1 MSAAS
6 IGRTTKEWFM
16 RREPTPASGHD
27 GPAND
32 KEKRQQPMK
41 RTIPPALLLAACA
54 LTLAACSR
62 EPPPAAPLRPVKLMT
77 VGEGAGAFT
86 TDLAG
91 EVRARVESSLGFRV
105 NGKIVSRRV
114 ETGQRVQ
121 RGQELARLDPRD
133 FELSGQAANSQ
144 LIAATAQLDNAR
156 SEYARYQALAKKGH
170 VSATELERK
179 RVELSTAEEQHQQA
193 QSGLSL
199 EKNRLTDTVLRADAD
214 GVVVAVLADA
224 GEVVGAGQPVI
235 RLAQD
240 GPREIEVEFPENRTA
255 LARLAK
261 AEASLWAKPDVKLPA
276 TLRELSAAADPV
288 TRTFRARYTVKA
300 PPGTL
305 ALGQSAT
312 LQLRLPAMS
321 AGTVRLPTTAIFGKQ
336 GQTLVWVYD
345 EKTST
350 VKRHPVQSAGV
361 DGNDVLV
368 AGLQSGMRVVTAG
381 VHVLSEGQKV
391 QPFVPANKH

>member
-1 MSAAS
+1 
-6 IGRTTKEWFM
+6 
-16 RREPTPASGHD
+16 
-27 GPAND
+27 
-32 KEKRQQPMK
+32 MK
-41 RTIPPALLLAACA
+41 RTTPQALLLTACA

-62 EPPPAAPLRPVKLMT
+62 EEPAAAPLRPVKLMT

-86 TDLAG
+86 TELAG
-91 EVRARVESSLGFRV
+91 EVRARVESGLGFRV

-114 ETGQRVQ
+114 ETGHRVQ

-156 SEYARYQALAKKGH
+156 SEYARYQSLAKKGH
-170 VSATELERK
+170 VSDTELERK
-179 RVELSTAEEQHQQA
+179 RVELSTAEAQHQQA

-199 EKNRLTDTVLRADAD
+199 EKNRLADTVLRADAD
-214 GVVVAVLADA
+214 GVVVAVLADV
-224 GEVVGAGQPVI
+224 GEVVSVGQPVI
-235 RLAQD
+235 RIAQD

-261 AEASLWAKPDVKLPA
+261 AQVSLWAKPDVKLPA

-300 PPGTL
+300 APGAL

-312 LQLRLPAMS
+312 VHLQLPAMS
-321 AGTVRLPTTAIFGKQ
+321 AGTVRLPTTAIFGQQ
-336 GQTLVWVYD
+336 GQTQVWVFD

-350 VKRHPVQSAGV
+350 VKRRPVQSAGV
-361 DGNDVLV
+361 EGNDVLV
-368 AGLQSGMRVVTAG
+368 AGLQSGMRVVIAG

-391 QPFVPANKH
+391 QPFVPASKH

>member
-1 MSAAS
+1 
-6 IGRTTKEWFM
+6 
-16 RREPTPASGHD
+16 
-27 GPAND
+27 
-32 KEKRQQPMK
+32 MK

-62 EPPPAAPLRPVKLMT
+62 EAPPAAPLRPVKLMT

-91 EVRARVESSLGFRV
+91 EVRARVESGLGFRV

-156 SEYARYQALAKKGH
+156 SEYARYQELAKKGF

-179 RVELSTAEEQHQQA
+179 RAELSTAEAQHKQA
-193 QSGLSL
+193 ESGLSL
-199 EKNRLTDTVLRADAD
+199 EQNRLGDTVLRADAN
-214 GVVVAVLADA
+214 GVVVAVQADV
-224 GEVVGAGQPVI
+224 GEVVSAGQPVI
-235 RLAQD
+235 RVAQD

-255 LARLAK
+255 LARIAK
-261 AEASLWAKPDVKLPA
+261 AQVALWANPSVKLPA

-321 AGTVRLPTTAIFGKQ
+321 AGTARLPTTAIFGKQ

>member
-1 MSAAS
+1 MTR
-6 IGRTTKEWFM
+6 IP
-16 RREPTPASGHD
+16 RRPAMIAG
-27 GPAND
+27 
-32 KEKRQQPMK
+32 
-41 RTIPPALLLAACA
+41 ALVLVVAGGF
-54 LTLAACSR
+54 TLHACSPKP
-62 EPPPAAPLRPVKLMT
+62 EAEAPARPVRVMT
-77 VGEGAGAFT
+77 VGSSGIAPSAE
-86 TDLAG
+86 LAG
-91 EVRARVESSLGFRV
+91 EVRARVESKLGFRAP
-105 NGKIVSRRV
+105 GKIISRKV
-114 ETGQRVQ
+114 EAGQRVK

-133 FELSGQAANSQ
+133 YQLAVAAADADK
-144 LIAATAQLDNAR
+144 AAAEADLANAR
-156 SEYARYQALAKKGH
+156 NELKRFEDLRTKGFVSE
-170 VSATELERK
+170 TELERK
-179 RVELSTAEEQHQQA
+179 RVA
-193 QSGLSL
+193 LSL
-199 EKNRLTDTVLRADAD
+199 AEANVARANSGASLEGNRLGDTVLRADAD
-214 GVVVAVLADA
+214 GVIMSVEADA
-224 GEVVGAGQPVI
+224 GEVVAAGQPVVV
-235 RLAQD
+235 LAQD
-240 GPREIEVEFPENRTA
+240 GPREIDVEFPEDRTP
-255 LARLAK
+255 LAK
-261 AEASLWAKPDVKLPA
+261 IASAEVSLWAQPGVKYPA
-276 TLRELSAAADPV
+276 RLRELSAAADPV

>member
-1 MSAAS
+1 
-6 IGRTTKEWFM
+6 
-16 RREPTPASGHD
+16 
-27 GPAND
+27 
-32 KEKRQQPMK
+32 MK
-41 RTIPPALLLAACA
+41 RTISPALLLTACV

-62 EPPPAAPLRPVKLMT
+62 EEPAAAPPRPVKLLT
-77 VGEGAGAFT
+77 VNDGTSAATAE
-86 TDLAG
+86 LAG
-91 EVRARVESSLGFRV
+91 EVRARVESNLGFRV
-105 NGKIVSRRV
+105 SGKIVSRRV

-156 SEYARYQALAKKGH
+156 SEFARYQELAKKGH

-179 RVELSTAEEQHQQA
+179 RVELSTAEAQHQQA

-199 EKNRLTDTVLRADAD
+199 EQNRRADTVLRADAD

-224 GEVVGAGQPVI
+224 GEGVGAGQPVI

-300 PPGTL
+300 PPGAL

-312 LQLRLPAMS
+312 LHLQLPAMRT
-321 AGTVRLPTTAIFGKQ
+321 GTARLPTTAIFSQQ
-336 GQTLVWVYD
+336 GQTLVWIYD

-361 DGNDVLV
+361 EGNDVLV
-368 AGLQSGMRVVTAG
+368 AGLQAGMRVVTAG

-391 QPFVPANKH
+391 QPFVPSSQH